1 MKALLSCIS
10 IASLAIL
17 MSCSKSSD
25 DGGVNPVVTP
35 VVTAPVDKN
44 WAFETTPVFADE
56 FDVNGAP
63 DPAKWTYDIGGSGW
77 GNNELQYY
85 SNLLTNSSIDAGKLS
100 ITARKEPLNGK
111 DYSSARLLSKNT
123 GDFLYGRVEVK
134 AKLPVGRGTWPAIWM
149 LPTDFAYGN
158 WPASGEID
166 IMEHVGYD
174 PGNVHFSVHT
184 SAYNWTN
191 NTQKT
196 AIRNIP
202 TAMSDFHTYRVD
214 WTPYAVRGYYDDVIV
229 FTFTNDG
236 KGSATWPF
244 DKRFHLLLNVAVG
257 GTWGGAQGVDDT
269 IFPAAMVIDYVR
281 VYKMIEQ

>member
-1 MKALLSCIS
+1 M
-10 IASLAIL
+10 
-17 MSCSKSSD
+17 
-25 DGGVNPVVTP
+25 VTP

-158 WPASGEID
+158 WPA
-166 IMEHVGYD
+166 
-174 PGNVHFSVHT
+174 
-184 SAYNWTN
+184 
-191 NTQKT
+191 
-196 AIRNIP
+196 
-202 TAMSDFHTYRVD
+202 
-214 WTPYAVRGYYDDVIV
+214 
-229 FTFTNDG
+229 
-236 KGSATWPF
+236 
-244 DKRFHLLLNVAVG
+244 
-257 GTWGGAQGVDDT
+257 
-269 IFPAAMVIDYVR
+269 
-281 VYKMIEQ
+281 

>member
-1 MKALLSCIS
+1 
-10 IASLAIL
+10 
-17 MSCSKSSD
+17 
-25 DGGVNPVVTP
+25 
-35 VVTAPVDKN
+35 
-44 WAFETTPVFADE
+44 
-56 FDVNGAP
+56 
-63 DPAKWTYDIGGSGW
+63 
-77 GNNELQYY
+77 
-85 SNLLTNSSIDAGKLS
+85 
-100 ITARKEPLNGK
+100 
-111 DYSSARLLSKNT
+111 
-123 GDFLYGRVEVK
+123 
-134 AKLPVGRGTWPAIWM
+134 
-149 LPTDFAYGN
+149 
-158 WPASGEID
+158 
-166 IMEHVGYD
+166 MEHVGYD